1 MSHAISLDSLLN
13 LPAMGIP
20 VVNYSPEST
29 WEFGAAAQ
37 GYFRLPNQERTSIV
51 QLDGTY
57 SLRHQWYVN
66 TQGTLYF
73 GNRTLSPNS
82 LIASSPIDLILLDI
96 MMGEM
101 SGLEMAEKLRSDIGY
116 RESGIGIP
124 PIIFLTALS
133 DEDTV
138 LQGFQLGADD
148 YISKPFRIAEVLA
161 RVAAVLRRSATPK
174 TAVQNSSEVQ
184 NSSTIVF
191 EGIVVNKADMSLK
204 VDGETVVMTR
214 KEIEL
219 LCYLLT
225 HRGQILSREHLL
237 KNVWD
242 SNGFVLERTVDVH
255 ITHLRKKLGQYG
267 KRIVTKSGYG
277 YMFSV

>member
-1 MSHAISLDSLLN
+1 MILS
-13 LPAMGIP
+13 
-20 VVNYSPEST
+20 
-29 WEFGAAAQ
+29 
-37 GYFRLPNQERTSIV
+37 
-51 QLDGTY
+51 Y
-57 SLRHQWYVN
+57 SLQKAGYQ
-66 TQGTLYF
+66 T
-73 GNRTLSPNS
+73 
-82 LIASSPIDLILLDI
+82 LIAHSAEEALENYELSIKNHEIDLILLDI

-101 SGLEMAEKLRSDIGY
+101 SGLEMAEKLKSKNH
-116 RESGIGIP
+116 IP

-138 LQGFQLGADD
+138 LQGFKLGADD

-161 RVAAVLRRSATPK
+161 RVVAVLRRSATLK
-174 TAVQNSSEVQ
+174 TAVQSSSEVQ
-184 NSSTIVF
+184 NRSTIVF

-204 VDGETVVMTR
+204 VDGEAVVMTR

-242 SNGFVLERTVDVH
+242 SNGFVMERTVDVH
-255 ITHLRKKLGQYG
+255 ITHLRRKLGQYG

>member
-1 MSHAISLDSLLN
+1 MAKQRIL
-13 LPAMGIP
+13 
-20 VVNYSPEST
+20 
-29 WEFGAAAQ
+29 
-37 GYFRLPNQERTSIV
+37 IV
-51 QLDGTY
+51 DDEEDICMILSY
-57 SLRHQWYVN
+57 SLQKAGYEVLVAHSAEEALANYELRIKNYEV
-66 TQGTLYF
+66 
-73 GNRTLSPNS
+73 
-82 LIASSPIDLILLDI
+82 DLILLDI

-101 SGLEMAEKLRSDIGY
+101 SGLEMAEKLKSENGNVKG
-116 RESGIGIP
+116 ENHLP

-138 LQGFQLGADD
+138 LQGFKLGADD

-161 RVAAVLRRSATPK
+161 RVAAVLRR
-174 TAVQNSSEVQ
+174 TAEQGAKNQEQRPIS
-184 NSSTIVF
+184 NDCIVF

-204 VDGETVVMTR
+204 VDGEAVVMTR

>member
-1 MSHAISLDSLLN
+1 MAKQRIL
-13 LPAMGIP
+13 
-20 VVNYSPEST
+20 
-29 WEFGAAAQ
+29 
-37 GYFRLPNQERTSIV
+37 IV
-51 QLDGTY
+51 DDEEDICMILSY
-57 SLRHQWYVN
+57 SLQKAGYEVLVAHSAEEALELLQ
-66 TQGTLYF
+66 
-73 GNRTLSPNS
+73 SPNS

-101 SGLEMAEKLRSDIGY
+101 SGLEMAEKLRSDIG
-116 RESGIGIP
+116 RSQSELLDASLLGIGIP

-138 LQGFQLGADD
+138 LQGFKLGADD

-161 RVAAVLRRSATPK
+161 RVAAVLRRTEASRREGD
-174 TAVQNSSEVQ
+174 EVIRQ
-184 NSSTIVF
+184 EGENCIVF

-204 VDGETVVMTR
+204 VDGEAVVMTR

-242 SNGFVLERTVDVH
+242 SNGFVMERTVDVH

>member
-1 MSHAISLDSLLN
+1 MAKQRIL
-13 LPAMGIP
+13 
-20 VVNYSPEST
+20 
-29 WEFGAAAQ
+29 
-37 GYFRLPNQERTSIV
+37 IV
-51 QLDGTY
+51 DDEEDICMILSY
-57 SLRHQWYVN
+57 SLQKAGYEVLVAHSAEEALANYELRIKNYEV
-66 TQGTLYF
+66 
-73 GNRTLSPNS
+73 
-82 LIASSPIDLILLDI
+82 DLILLDI

-101 SGLEMAEKLRSDIGY
+101 SGLEMANHLRLDNVQSDNL
-116 RESGIGIP
+116 P

-138 LQGFQLGADD
+138 LQGFKLGADD

-161 RVAAVLRRSATPK
+161 RVTAVLRRTEARRRQGDE
-174 TAVQNSSEVQ
+174 AIRQENDD
-184 NSSTIVF
+184 NCIVF

-204 VDGETVVMTR
+204 VDGEAVVMTR

>member
-1 MSHAISLDSLLN
+1 MAKQRIL
-13 LPAMGIP
+13 
-20 VVNYSPEST
+20 
-29 WEFGAAAQ
+29 
-37 GYFRLPNQERTSIV
+37 IV
-51 QLDGTY
+51 DDEEDICMILSY
-57 SLRHQWYVN
+57 SLQKAGYEVLVAHSAEEALELLQ
-66 TQGTLYF
+66 
-73 GNRTLSPNS
+73 SP
-82 LIASSPIDLILLDI
+82 IAHTPSPIDLILLDI

-101 SGLEMAEKLRSDIGY
+101 SGLEMAEKLKSENGNVKG
-116 RESGIGIP
+116 ENHLP

-138 LQGFQLGADD
+138 LKGFKLGADD

-161 RVAAVLRRSATPK
+161 RVAAVLRR
-174 TAVQNSSEVQ
+174 TAEQGTRNQEQGPISGDC
-184 NSSTIVF
+184 IIF

-204 VDGETVVMTR
+204 VDGEAVVMTR

-237 KNVWD
+237 QHVWD

-267 KRIVTKSGYG
+267 KQIVTKSGYG
-277 YMFSV
+277 YLFCV

>member
-1 MSHAISLDSLLN
+1 MAKQRIL
-13 LPAMGIP
+13 
-20 VVNYSPEST
+20 
-29 WEFGAAAQ
+29 
-37 GYFRLPNQERTSIV
+37 IV
-51 QLDGTY
+51 DDEEDICMILSY
-57 SLRHQWYVN
+57 SLQKAGYEVLVAHSAEEALANYELRIKNYEV
-66 TQGTLYF
+66 
-73 GNRTLSPNS
+73 
-82 LIASSPIDLILLDI
+82 DLILLDI

-101 SGLEMAEKLRSDIGY
+101 SGLEMAERLKSENGKVKS
-116 RESGIGIP
+116 ENHIP

-138 LQGFQLGADD
+138 LKGFKLGADD

-161 RVAAVLRRSATPK
+161 RVAAVLRR
-174 TAVQNSSEVQ
+174 TAEQGTRNQEQGPISSDC
-184 NSSTIVF
+184 IVF

-204 VDGETVVMTR
+204 VDGEVVVMTR

-237 KNVWD
+237 QNVWD

-255 ITHLRKKLGQYG
+255 ITHLRKKLGLYG
-267 KRIVTKSGYG
+267 KRIITKSGYG
-277 YMFSV
+277 YLFEG

>member
-1 MSHAISLDSLLN
+1 MAKQRIL
-13 LPAMGIP
+13 
-20 VVNYSPEST
+20 
-29 WEFGAAAQ
+29 
-37 GYFRLPNQERTSIV
+37 IV
-51 QLDGTY
+51 DDEEDICMILSY
-57 SLRHQWYVN
+57 SLQKAGYD
-66 TQGTLYF
+66 TLVAHSAEEA
-73 GNRTLSPNS
+73 LELLQSPNS
-82 LIASSPIDLILLDI
+82 LITSSPIDLILLDI

-101 SGLEMAEKLRSDIGY
+101 SGLEMAEKLRSDIEY

-138 LQGFQLGADD
+138 LKGFKLGADD

-161 RVAAVLRRSATPK
+161 RVAAVLRR
-174 TAVQNSSEVQ
+174 TAEQGTRNQEQRPIS
-184 NSSTIVF
+184 NDCIVF
-191 EGIVVNKADMSLK
+191 DGIVVNKADMSLT

-237 KNVWD
+237 NNVWD
-242 SNGFVLERTVDVH
+242 SNGIVLERTVDVH
-255 ITHLRKKLGQYG
+255 ITHLRRKLGQYG
-267 KRIVTKSGYG
+267 KYIKTKSGYG
-277 YMFSV
+277 YLFEN

>member
-1 MSHAISLDSLLN
+1 MTKQCIL
-13 LPAMGIP
+13 
-20 VVNYSPEST
+20 
-29 WEFGAAAQ
+29 
-37 GYFRLPNQERTSIV
+37 IV
-51 QLDGTY
+51 DDEEDICMILSY
-57 SLRHQWYVN
+57 SLQKAGYE
-66 TQGTLYF
+66 TLIAHSAEEAL
-73 GNRTLSPNS
+73 TLLSPD
-82 LIASSPIDLILLDI
+82 SPIVSSHISLILLDI
-96 MMGEM
+96 MMDGM
-101 SGLEMAEKLRSDIGY
+101 SGLEMANHLRLDNVQSDNL
-116 RESGIGIP
+116 P

-138 LQGFQLGADD
+138 LQGFKLGADD

-161 RVAAVLRRSATPK
+161 RVAAVLRRTEAMRLSGDKAIR
-174 TAVQNSSEVQ
+174 QENDD
-184 NSSTIVF
+184 NCIVF

-204 VDGETVVMTR
+204 VDGEAVVMTR

>member
-1 MSHAISLDSLLN
+1 MAKQRIL
-13 LPAMGIP
+13 
-20 VVNYSPEST
+20 
-29 WEFGAAAQ
+29 
-37 GYFRLPNQERTSIV
+37 IV
-51 QLDGTY
+51 DDEEDICMILSY
-57 SLRHQWYVN
+57 SLQKAGYEVLVAHSAEEALANYELRIKNYEV
-66 TQGTLYF
+66 
-73 GNRTLSPNS
+73 
-82 LIASSPIDLILLDI
+82 DLILLDI

-101 SGLEMAEKLRSDIGY
+101 SGLEMANHLRLDNVQSDNL
-116 RESGIGIP
+116 P

-161 RVAAVLRRSATPK
+161 RVAAVLRRTAEQGAKNQEPK
-174 TAVQNSSEVQ
+174 PISNDC
-184 NSSTIVF
+184 IVF

-204 VDGETVVMTR
+204 VDGEAVVMTR

>member
-1 MSHAISLDSLLN
+1 MAKQRIL
-13 LPAMGIP
+13 
-20 VVNYSPEST
+20 
-29 WEFGAAAQ
+29 
-37 GYFRLPNQERTSIV
+37 IV
-51 QLDGTY
+51 DDEEDICMILSY
-57 SLRHQWYVN
+57 SLQKAGYEV
-66 TQGTLYF
+66 
-73 GNRTLSPNS
+73 
-82 LIASSPIDLILLDI
+82 LIAHSAEEALELLQSPIAHTPSPIDLILLDI

-101 SGLEMAEKLRSDIGY
+101 SGLEMANHLRLDNVQSDDL
-116 RESGIGIP
+116 P

-138 LQGFQLGADD
+138 LQGFKLGADD

-161 RVAAVLRRSATPK
+161 RIAAVLRRSATPK

-204 VDGETVVMTR
+204 VDGEAVVMTR

-255 ITHLRKKLGQYG
+255 ITHLRRKLGQYG

>member
-1 MSHAISLDSLLN
+1 MAKQRIL
-13 LPAMGIP
+13 
-20 VVNYSPEST
+20 
-29 WEFGAAAQ
+29 
-37 GYFRLPNQERTSIV
+37 IV
-51 QLDGTY
+51 DDEEDICMILSY
-57 SLRHQWYVN
+57 SLQKAGYDTLVAHSAEEALELLQSPIAN
-66 TQGTLYF
+66 T
-73 GNRTLSPNS
+73 P
-82 LIASSPIDLILLDI
+82 SPIDLILLDI

-101 SGLEMAEKLRSDIGY
+101 SGLEMANHLRLDNVQSDNL
-116 RESGIGIP
+116 P

-138 LQGFQLGADD
+138 LQGFKLGADD

-161 RVAAVLRRSATPK
+161 RVAAVLRR
-174 TAVQNSSEVQ
+174 TAEQGTRNQEQGPISSDC
-184 NSSTIVF
+184 IVF

-204 VDGETVVMTR
+204 VDGEAVVMTR

-237 KNVWD
+237 QNVWD

>member
-1 MSHAISLDSLLN
+1 MAKQRIL
-13 LPAMGIP
+13 
-20 VVNYSPEST
+20 
-29 WEFGAAAQ
+29 
-37 GYFRLPNQERTSIV
+37 IV
-51 QLDGTY
+51 DDEEDICMILSY
-57 SLRHQWYVN
+57 SLQKAGYEVLVAHSAEEALELLQ
-66 TQGTLYF
+66 
-73 GNRTLSPNS
+73 SPNS

-101 SGLEMAEKLRSDIGY
+101 SGLEMAEKLKSENGNVKG
-116 RESGIGIP
+116 ENHIP

-138 LQGFQLGADD
+138 LKGFKLGADD

-161 RVAAVLRRSATPK
+161 RVAAVLRR
-174 TAVQNSSEVQ
+174 TAEQGAKNQEQRPIS
-184 NSSTIVF
+184 NDCIVF

-204 VDGETVVMTR
+204 VDDEAVVMTR

>member
-1 MSHAISLDSLLN
+1 MAKQRIL
-13 LPAMGIP
+13 
-20 VVNYSPEST
+20 
-29 WEFGAAAQ
+29 
-37 GYFRLPNQERTSIV
+37 IV
-51 QLDGTY
+51 DDEEDICMILSY
-57 SLRHQWYVN
+57 SLQKAGYEVLVAHSAEEALANYELRIKNYEV
-66 TQGTLYF
+66 
-73 GNRTLSPNS
+73 
-82 LIASSPIDLILLDI
+82 DLILLDI

-101 SGLEMAEKLRSDIGY
+101 SGLEMAEILNQEPGTKSQDRSV
-116 RESGIGIP
+116 P

-161 RVAAVLRRSATPK
+161 RVAAVLRR
-174 TAVQNSSEVQ
+174 TAEQGARNQEPRPIS
-184 NSSTIVF
+184 NDCIVF

-204 VDGETVVMTR
+204 VDGEAVVMTR

-267 KRIVTKSGYG
+267 KRIITKSGYG
-277 YMFSV
+277 YMFEN

>member
-1 MSHAISLDSLLN
+1 MILS
-13 LPAMGIP
+13 
-20 VVNYSPEST
+20 
-29 WEFGAAAQ
+29 
-37 GYFRLPNQERTSIV
+37 
-51 QLDGTY
+51 Y
-57 SLRHQWYVN
+57 SLQKAGYE
-66 TQGTLYF
+66 TLVAHSAEEA
-73 GNRTLSPNS
+73 LELLQSPNS

-101 SGLEMAEKLRSDIGY
+101 SGLEMAEILHSDIG
-116 RESGIGIP
+116 RSQSELLDASLLGIGIP

-133 DEDTV
+133 DEDTL
-138 LQGFQLGADD
+138 LQGFKLGADD

-161 RVAAVLRRSATPK
+161 RVAAVLRRTEASRREGDEAIR
-174 TAVQNSSEVQ
+174 QEGENC
-184 NSSTIVF
+184 IVF

-204 VDGETVVMTR
+204 VDGEAVVMTR

-237 KNVWD
+237 QHVWD
-242 SNGFVLERTVDVH
+242 SNGFVMERTVDVH
-255 ITHLRKKLGQYG
+255 ITHLRRKLGQYG

>member
-1 MSHAISLDSLLN
+1 MLL
-13 LPAMGIP
+13 
-20 VVNYSPEST
+20 S
-29 WEFGAAAQ
+29 
-37 GYFRLPNQERTSIV
+37 
-51 QLDGTY
+51 Y
-57 SLRHQWYVN
+57 SLQKAGYDV
-66 TQGTLYF
+66 
-73 GNRTLSPNS
+73 
-82 LIASSPIDLILLDI
+82 LIAHSAEEALELLQSPIAYTPSPIALILLDI

-101 SGLEMAEKLRSDIGY
+101 SGLEMAEHLRLSPHRLIASSPSSPH
-116 RESGIGIP
+116 EASIP

-204 VDGETVVMTR
+204 VDGEAVVMTR

-242 SNGFVLERTVDVH
+242 SNGFVMERTVDVH

>member
-1 MSHAISLDSLLN
+1 MAKQRIL
-13 LPAMGIP
+13 
-20 VVNYSPEST
+20 
-29 WEFGAAAQ
+29 
-37 GYFRLPNQERTSIV
+37 IV
-51 QLDGTY
+51 DDEEDICMILSY
-57 SLRHQWYVN
+57 SLQKAGYETIVAHSAEEALELLQ
-66 TQGTLYF
+66 
-73 GNRTLSPNS
+73 SP
-82 LIASSPIDLILLDI
+82 IAHNPTTIDLILLDI
-96 MMGEM
+96 MMDGM
-101 SGLEMAEKLRSDIGY
+101 SGLEMAERLKNENGKVKS
-116 RESGIGIP
+116 ENHIP

-138 LQGFQLGADD
+138 LQGFKLGADD

-161 RVAAVLRRSATPK
+161 RVAAVLRR
-174 TAVQNSSEVQ
+174 TAEKGAKNQEPRPISNDC
-184 NSSTIVF
+184 IVF

-204 VDGETVVMTR
+204 VDDETVVMTR

-237 KNVWD
+237 QHVWD

-255 ITHLRKKLGQYG
+255 ITHLRRKLGQYG

>member
-1 MSHAISLDSLLN
+1 MAEQRIL
-13 LPAMGIP
+13 
-20 VVNYSPEST
+20 
-29 WEFGAAAQ
+29 
-37 GYFRLPNQERTSIV
+37 IV
-51 QLDGTY
+51 DDEEDICMILSY
-57 SLRHQWYVN
+57 SLQKAGYK
-66 TQGTLYF
+66 T
-73 GNRTLSPNS
+73 
-82 LIASSPIDLILLDI
+82 LIAHSAEEALENYELSIKNHEIDLILLDI
-96 MMGEM
+96 MMGEI
-101 SGLEMAEKLRSDIGY
+101 SGLEMAKKLKSKNH
-116 RESGIGIP
+116 IP

-138 LQGFQLGADD
+138 LQGFKLGADD

-161 RVAAVLRRSATPK
+161 RVAAVLRRSATLK
-174 TAVQNSSEVQ
+174 TAVQSSSEVQ

-204 VDGETVVMTR
+204 VDGEAVVMTR

-242 SNGFVLERTVDVH
+242 SNGFVMERTVDVH
-255 ITHLRKKLGQYG
+255 ITHLRRKLGQYG

>member
-1 MSHAISLDSLLN
+1 MAEQRIL
-13 LPAMGIP
+13 
-20 VVNYSPEST
+20 
-29 WEFGAAAQ
+29 
-37 GYFRLPNQERTSIV
+37 IV
-51 QLDGTY
+51 DDEEDICMILSY
-57 SLRHQWYVN
+57 SLQKAGYK
-66 TQGTLYF
+66 T
-73 GNRTLSPNS
+73 
-82 LIASSPIDLILLDI
+82 LIAHSAEEALENYELSIKNHEIDLILLDI
-96 MMGEM
+96 MMGEI
-101 SGLEMAEKLRSDIGY
+101 SGLEMAEKLKS
-116 RESGIGIP
+116 ENHIP

-138 LQGFQLGADD
+138 LQGFKLGADD

-161 RVAAVLRRSATPK
+161 RVAAVLRRSAILK
-174 TAVQNSSEVQ
+174 TAVQSSAEVQ

-204 VDGETVVMTR
+204 VDGEAVVMTR

-242 SNGFVLERTVDVH
+242 SNGFVMERTVDVH
-255 ITHLRKKLGQYG
+255 ITHLRRKLGQYG

>member
-1 MSHAISLDSLLN
+1 MAKQRIL
-13 LPAMGIP
+13 
-20 VVNYSPEST
+20 
-29 WEFGAAAQ
+29 
-37 GYFRLPNQERTSIV
+37 IV
-51 QLDGTY
+51 DDEEDICMILSY
-57 SLRHQWYVN
+57 SLQKAGYEV
-66 TQGTLYF
+66 
-73 GNRTLSPNS
+73 
-82 LIASSPIDLILLDI
+82 LIAHSAEEALELLQSPIAHTPSPISLILLDI

-101 SGLEMAEKLRSDIGY
+101 SGLELAEKLRSDIG
-116 RESGIGIP
+116 RSQSELLDASLLGIGIP

-138 LQGFQLGADD
+138 LQGFKLGADD

-161 RVAAVLRRSATPK
+161 RVAAVLRRSAT
-174 TAVQNSSEVQ
+174 TTTVVQSSLEVQ

-237 KNVWD
+237 NNVWNNN
-242 SNGFVLERTVDVH
+242 SFVLERTVDVH
-255 ITHLRKKLGQYG
+255 ITHLRRKLGQYS
-267 KRIVTKSGYG
+267 KHIKTKSGYG
-277 YMFSV
+277 YLFEG

>member
-1 MSHAISLDSLLN
+1 MAKQRIL
-13 LPAMGIP
+13 
-20 VVNYSPEST
+20 
-29 WEFGAAAQ
+29 
-37 GYFRLPNQERTSIV
+37 IV
-51 QLDGTY
+51 DDEEDICMILSY
-57 SLRHQWYVN
+57 SLQQAGYD
-66 TQGTLYF
+66 TI
-73 GNRTLSPNS
+73 
-82 LIASSPIDLILLDI
+82 IAHSAEEALELLQSPIAHNPSPIALILLDI

-101 SGLEMAEKLRSDIGY
+101 SGLEMAEKLRSDIG
-116 RESGIGIP
+116 RSQIELLGIGIP

-138 LQGFQLGADD
+138 LQGFKLGADD

-161 RVAAVLRRSATPK
+161 RVAAVLRRSAT
-174 TAVQNSSEVQ
+174 TTTVVQSSSEVQ

-237 KNVWD
+237 NNVWNNN
-242 SNGFVLERTVDVH
+242 SFVLERTVDVH
-255 ITHLRKKLGQYG
+255 ITHLRRKLGQYG
-267 KRIVTKSGYG
+267 KYIKTKSGYG
-277 YMFSV
+277 YLFSV